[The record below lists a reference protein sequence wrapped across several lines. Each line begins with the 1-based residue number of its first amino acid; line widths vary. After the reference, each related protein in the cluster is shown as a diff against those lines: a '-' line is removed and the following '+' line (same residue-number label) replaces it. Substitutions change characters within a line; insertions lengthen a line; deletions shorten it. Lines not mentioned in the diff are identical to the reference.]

1 MSLSKKKAKKEAE
14 WNANV
19 VALQLAKKRHLPT
32 EILNMIL
39 DTARKM
45 ERAARLAVLQV
56 AWSPLIIK
64 FRRFVTKAYFCD
76 ALSEKYCGTS
86 AIREGGFGIVIKQRL
101 RRSALDAQE
110 AQGSWR

>member
-1 MSLSKKKAKKEAE
+1 MPLGKKKEAE
-14 WNANV
+14 WNVNV
-19 VALQLAKKRHLPT
+19 AAFQVARVRHLPI
-32 EILNMIL
+32 EILNMVL
-39 DTARKM
+39 DTVRKM

-56 AWSPLIIK
+56 AWNPLIIK

-86 AIREGGFGIVIKQRL
+86 AIREGGFGIAMKQRL